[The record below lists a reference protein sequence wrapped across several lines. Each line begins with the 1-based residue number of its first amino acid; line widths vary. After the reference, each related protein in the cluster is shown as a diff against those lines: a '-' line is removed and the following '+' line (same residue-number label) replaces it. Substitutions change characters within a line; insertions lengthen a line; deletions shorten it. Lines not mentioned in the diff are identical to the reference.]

1 MHWGSTSTQICR
13 RHYKF
18 QCKWWY
24 SPFTYRLKI
33 IFPCFQPQWA
43 YVDEKEF
50 VCLFHTFFAKPMH
63 NQSLFSSTLFTCKPF
78 KHAEKCISV
87 SSFTAQLGCDPH
99 LYHEELWGRLLA
111 NQFHFHLLP
120 INEDPLVNSQI
131 PLRGDHLIWNWGI
144 YAYSISCAEWQF
156 SISFFFFLIHIAQC
170 YLTMSIFFTSWA

>member
-13 RHYKF
+13 RHYKI
-18 QCKWWY
+18 QCKLWY

-33 IFPCFQPQWA
+33 IFTCFQPQWA

-63 NQSLFSSTLFTCKPF
+63 DQSLFSSTLFTCKPF
-78 KHAEKCISV
+78 KHAKKRVSV
-87 SSFTAQLGCDPH
+87 SSFTAQLGCDLH

-131 PLRGDHLIWNWGI
+131 PLWGDHLIWN
-144 YAYSISCAEWQF
+144 CLF
-156 SISFFFFLIHIAQC
+156 SFLCWMTILNFFFFFFFK
-170 YLTMSIFFTSWA
+170 SILHNII